1 MQKKRSSKKIK
12 ASSSGARRTRSKAAA
27 GKDGE
32 GSRPASRKRT
42 AKRSSQSKKPQGQ
55 RPRRKTSRK
64 RRSRGGGNRP
74 KLQAPKLPAAVRA
87 RAKEVLLS
95 AFGFDDFRGKQREAI
110 EAVLAGRD
118 VLLTMPT
125 GSGKS
130 LCYQLPAL
138 VLDGLTVVISPLI
151 ALMKDQ
157 VDQLQ
162 ARGIRAAAVN
172 SSMAASTRTSNL
184 KKALTGKLDL
194 LYLTPERFRSP
205 SFQKIQA
212 DLPVVR
218 LAIDEAHCVS
228 QWGHD
233 FRPDYSRLGEY
244 RKRLGDPPVI
254 ALTATAT
261 KKVAHDIGQAL
272 RLQQPVVLRTGI
284 ERPNLFLTSTG
295 ITLAEEKLPL
305 IAERIRTLGGPGIVY
320 SALIRDLEWLHTELA
335 RDGVQSL
342 VYHGKLSDRER
353 HAMQERF
360 MTSKN
365 DVVLATNAFGMGVD
379 KPDIRFV
386 LHAQVPRTLEA
397 WTQEVGRAGR
407 DGKPSWCELIY
418 FQEDIAIQQ
427 NFVEWA
433 NPSLEY
439 MVGVYETLRS
449 WGERVATKDLDDLR
463 DELLIKNRADN
474 RVSICLRWL
483 EVLGVVDGSFEKHD
497 LRVVEP
503 LDIKQLP
510 GWIRTGDKRA
520 FDLKSLLAMMRFAKN
535 ERTCRRKMLAKHFDL
550 PIPRKACGVCG
561 ACTDAAQWREANMP
575 ARRNRGRKQQEPER
589 IADYQRGDWV
599 QVGRHYG
606 QVVKVEGSGRSL
618 RLIVESTG
626 DLKQR
631 KIDPSRQQVRRVE
644 S

>member
-1 MQKKRSSKKIK
+1 MEKKRTRKKSK
-12 ASSSGARRTRSKAAA
+12 ASGAAPQRTRKKAASGKDEGSSRSASKA
-27 GKDGE
+27 
-32 GSRPASRKRT
+32 RPAQRKK
-42 AKRSSQSKKPQGQ
+42 AQAQ
-55 RPRRKTSRK
+55 RPRRKTSKK
-64 RRSRGGGNRP
+64 RRSRGGGG
-74 KLQAPKLPAAVRA
+74 PKLPAAVRA
-87 RAKEVLLS
+87 KAYEVLKET
-95 AFGFDDFRGKQREAI
+95 FGFDDFRGKQKEAV

-138 VLDGLTVVISPLI
+138 VLDGLVIVISPLI

-157 VDQLQ
+157 VDQLK

-172 SSMAASTRTSNL
+172 SSMSASARASNL
-184 KKALTGKLDL
+184 KKALEGKLDL

-244 RKRLGDPPVI
+244 RKRLGNPPVI
-254 ALTATAT
+254 AMTATAT

-272 RLQQPVVLRTGI
+272 RLTRPVVLRTGI
-284 ERPNLFLTSTG
+284 ERPNLFLACTG
-295 ITLAEEKLPL
+295 ITLADEKLPL
-305 IAERIRTLGGPGIVY
+305 IADRIRTLGGPGIVY
-320 SALIRDLEWLHTELA
+320 SALIRDLEWLHSELA
-335 RDGVQSL
+335 RDGIRSL

-360 MTSKN
+360 MSSKT

-407 DGKPSWCELIY
+407 DEKPSWCELIY

-483 EVLGVVDGSFEKHD
+483 EVLDVIDGSFEKHD
-497 LRVVEP
+497 LAVVEP

-510 GWIRTGDKRA
+510 GWIRTGNKRA
-520 FDLKSLLAMMRFAKN
+520 FDLKSLLSMMRFAKN
-535 ERTCRRKMLAKHFDL
+535 TGTCRRKMLAKHFDL
-550 PIPRKACGVCG
+550 AIPREACGVCD
-561 ACTDAAQWREANMP
+561 ACVDAVEWREANMP
-575 ARRNRGRKQQEPER
+575 KRRAKGGAGKGKEKEPER
-589 IADYQRGDWV
+589 ASDYQRGDWV

-606 QVVKVEGSGRSL
+606 QVVKVEGSGKSL

-631 KIDPSRQQVRRVE
+631 KVDPSRQRVRRVE